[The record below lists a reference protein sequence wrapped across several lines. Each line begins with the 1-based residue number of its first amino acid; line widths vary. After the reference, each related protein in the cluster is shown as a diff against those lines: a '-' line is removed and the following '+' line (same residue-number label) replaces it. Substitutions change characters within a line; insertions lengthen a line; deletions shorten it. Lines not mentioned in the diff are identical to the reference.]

1 LKNMVIV
8 SNTTIITFILLSVV
22 ALVVPVA
29 SYTPILL
36 PQNKPQ
42 QSSSSRIEMIGDAA
56 AAGDVLE
63 KDHYDHLYSPEKRDA
78 HYGGGLSSDLN
89 VAQYLVDL
97 HDAKATLNFC
107 GGMMFQLVLSD
118 QLRSYLVEITEKIPD
133 QNTKQLKVFDASKAR
148 MFQTPEYEKSAKA
161 DNLKFF
167 HGREI
172 RKVTDAAGGM
182 GMVLQLSLANTNGDG
197 QNDPE
202 GWTQDEIGDYDG
214 WGSDVGRPWRTGE
227 QLEKEGFQTHRKNFG
242 PEAFGLHH
250 RCYLHFDSSN
260 KMWLSAEDGC
270 EGTPAASVK
279 RRGIF
284 DFFNA

>member
-1 LKNMVIV
+1 MVFV
-8 SNTTIITFILLSVV
+8 SNITIIIFILLSVII
-22 ALVVPVA
+22 LVVPVA
-29 SYTPILL
+29 SFVSISLAR
-36 PQNKPQ
+36 NKPQ
-42 QSSSSRIEMIGDAA
+42 QSPSSRIAA
-56 AAGDVLE
+56 AAGGGGDVTG
-63 KDHYDHLYSPEKRDA
+63 KDHYDHLYSPAKRDVR
-78 HYGGGLSSDLN
+78 YGGEGGSDLN

-97 HDAKATLNFC
+97 HDTKATLDFC
-107 GGMMFQLVLSD
+107 GGMMFQLVISD
-118 QLRSYLVEITEKIPD
+118 QLRNYLVGITKKSPE
-133 QNTKQLKVFDASKAR
+133 QNVTSQLKVFDASKAR
-148 MFQTPEYEKSAKA
+148 MFQIPEYEKTAKA
-161 DNLKFF
+161 DNLRIF

-202 GWTQDEIGDYDG
+202 GWTQDEIDDYDG
-214 WGSDVGRPWRTGE
+214 WGHDVGRPWRTGE
-227 QLEKEGFQTHRKNFG
+227 RLEKEGLRSYRKNFG

-250 RCYLHFDSSN
+250 RFYLHFDSSN

-279 RRGIF
+279 RSSIF